1 MVLHYKGFTA
11 NVEWSKEDGVYVGIV
26 TGISDS
32 ISFECDEVASAE
44 QEFHTAIDDYLTF
57 CREIGK
63 EVSYVESV
71 LR

>member
-32 ISFECDEVASAE
+32 ISFECKDGRHRRIVCLSNKQTRRLIMLGTQMDQQSCVANN
-44 QEFHTAIDDYLTF
+44 
-57 CREIGK
+57 
-63 EVSYVESV
+63 
-71 LR
+71 